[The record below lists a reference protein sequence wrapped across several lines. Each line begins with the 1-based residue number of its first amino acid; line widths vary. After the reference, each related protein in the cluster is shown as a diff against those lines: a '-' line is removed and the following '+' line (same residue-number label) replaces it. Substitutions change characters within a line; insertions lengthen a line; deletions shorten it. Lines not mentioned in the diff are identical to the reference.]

1 MCYYLHVTHVS
12 IYQIVD
18 ALLTEISH
26 WTKSEKRILS
36 SRKKWKNT
44 KCIKLS
50 VVFNIFIPNEKFWQW
65 KRTLPCVSRSKPNIC
80 QMTRALKLSNMDMFS
95 SSYAH
100 SSDLF
105 AKKILATVQRYAIG
119 RKGARN
125 GGSAILISIFA
136 HFIVISIN
144 FIYWYLAM
152 RWIEKTPILIFG
164 GFSVSKQIFGAS
176 MLLPSV
182 MHENDPFWPK
192 KYCVS
197 SQDWAR

>member
-26 WTKSEKRILS
+26 WAKSAKKLLA
-36 SRKKWKNT
+36 RKKWKKT

-50 VVFNIFIPNEKFWQW
+50 VVFNIFIPTEKFWQR
-65 KRTLPCVSRSKPNIC
+65 KRTLPRVSRSKPNIC

-100 SSDLF
+100 SSDLS

-136 HFIVISIN
+136 NFIVISIN
-144 FIYWYLAM
+144 FIYWYLASYEM
-152 RWIEKTPILIFG
+152 NWENPYFDFW
-164 GFSVSKQIFGAS
+164 GFFS
-176 MLLPSV
+176 L
-182 MHENDPFWPK
+182 
-192 KYCVS
+192 
-197 SQDWAR
+197 